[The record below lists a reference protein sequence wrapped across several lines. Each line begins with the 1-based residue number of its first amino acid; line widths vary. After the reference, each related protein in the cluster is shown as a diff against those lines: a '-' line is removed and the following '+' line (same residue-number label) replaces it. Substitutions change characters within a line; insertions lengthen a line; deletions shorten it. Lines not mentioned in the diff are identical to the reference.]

1 MAEVIGLIASLVT
14 MATLV
19 NEGIKRA
26 KLLYQAADELK
37 TEQIEDLTNLLHE
50 IDRQPTASLS
60 ATISTSL
67 LRAKLTLEQL
77 DQIVKIKLLRNAEG
91 GSRAR
96 HRAWVRNKSKVC
108 KIQKALK
115 EHRLNLIAAMGVT
128 NLETTPLVGQA
139 SLPNSLSIKVKQL
152 LQAEDLDE
160 NGEFHLS
167 LTGENSLY
175 RQNYRSSPNSSF
187 TTARSSST
195 GFNVLGFLDD
205 LGCPRFY
212 EKEVTQVELLDP
224 PRSFVSCI
232 GGKLVYEVKF
242 VNSGPSCE
250 LLYSIRVLHCMKGRA
265 GFTKLIG
272 ITVDN
277 GGRRLKSYLIELPR
291 ARFSLLRTLGD
302 PAIQWDLRES
312 WAKQLVEGISE
323 LHSKGFVVGT
333 LFSGRSPVVLD
344 ESNTLNFWYL
354 KKLPESV
361 PSYYREIVN
370 ACRAQD
376 PNARPAARRLLERFP
391 PTSETVFTNREPDDP
406 KSTDL
411 AVIGGSL
418 IGTVNCDKCRSRY
431 LQLPF
436 FHCNIC
442 ETGDFDLC
450 WACYEKGVHCYNVGH
465 SLVEMR
471 KVAGLIVPASYHSS
485 VKDSGKREILEL

>member
-1 MAEVIGLIASLVT
+1 MKSQRQWCRLSISIKIHRSSVYWL
-14 MATLV
+14 AT
-19 NEGIKRA
+19 
-26 KLLYQAADELK
+26 
-37 TEQIEDLTNLLHE
+37 
-50 IDRQPTASLS
+50 TASQY
-60 ATISTSL
+60 
-67 LRAKLTLEQL
+67 EY
-77 DQIVKIKLLRNAEG
+77 NA
-91 GSRAR
+91 R
-96 HRAWVRNKSKVC
+96 
-108 KIQKALK
+108 
-115 EHRLNLIAAMGVT
+115 
-128 NLETTPLVGQA
+128 ETTPLVGQA
-139 SLPNSLSIKVKQL
+139 SLPNSLSIKIKQL
-152 LQAEDLDE
+152 LQAEDLAE

-167 LTGENSLY
+167 LTGENSLC
-175 RQNYRSSPNSSF
+175 RQYYRSNPNSSF

-232 GGKLVYEVKF
+232 GGRLVYEVKF

-250 LLYSIRVLHCMKGRA
+250 LLYSIRVLHCMKGRF
-265 GFTKLIG
+265 GFTGLVG
-272 ITVDN
+272 IVVDDV
-277 GGRRLKSYLIELPR
+277 GKRLKSYLIEIPR
-291 ARFSLLRTLGD
+291 ARLSLLRSLGD
-302 PAIQWDLRES
+302 QALEWGLREK

-344 ESNTLNFWYL
+344 ESNTLSFWYL
-354 KKLPESV
+354 KSRFHVGRPRTNGYYPPEFRHLGKLSRTISEDECPTLTSKTDIYHLGVILWLLAENSPHMNTRPWCIRERCNEGAGLCCDETHLDPTILPELPQSV

-391 PTSETVFTNREPDDP
+391 PTSETVLTKRGTGDP
-406 KSTDL
+406 NSTDL

-436 FHCNIC
+436 FHCNTC

-450 WACYEKGVHCYNVGH
+450 WACYEKGIHCFNEDH

-471 KVAGLIVPASYHSS
+471 KVAGLIVPGSYHSS
-485 VKDSGKREILEL
+485 VKNSGKRDILEL